1 MIPRES
7 LRAARVVLRKELTDG
22 LRDRRTLLMALLFPL
37 LGPLTLAVALDFAAQ
52 SMQKV
57 AREGITLPVQ
67 GREHA
72 PNLVAFLGAEARI
85 VDAPADPAGA
95 VRAGDFDAVL
105 VIRPEFG
112 ARLREGRP
120 APVQLVVDE
129 SRQQSM
135 SVVSAVRE
143 LLAAWGR
150 RTAAQ
155 RLIARGLDPTVIE
168 PLAVET
174 VDLSTRTSR
183 AALFLSI
190 LPYFVVMS
198 MFMGGMAVAIDTTAG
213 ERERQS
219 LEPLLVNPVPRGAF
233 VLGKAAAAACF
244 SALALTETIVGFGV
258 LPLLLPP
265 ARLGFAIQLEPA
277 VLLRVWAVAV
287 PLLLLAN
294 ALMALVAVRARSFR
308 QAQTTISLLMLVPAI
323 PGVLLALSPVK
334 PQAWMQA
341 TPFLAEQVIVSR
353 LVRGDP
359 VELGAYVA
367 AMGASAVAAALVL
380 LLTVK
385 LFESGR
391 LLLDR

>member
-1 MIPRES
+1 MIRRAT
-7 LRAARVVLRKELTDG
+7 LQAARVVLRKELTDG

-37 LGPLTLAVALDFAAQ
+37 LGPLTLGAALDFAGQ

-57 AREGITLPVQ
+57 AREGLTLPVA

-72 PNLVAFLGAEARI
+72 PNLVAFLGTEARI
-85 VDAPADPAGA
+85 VDAPADPEGA
-95 VRAGDFDAVL
+95 VRAGEYDAIL
-105 VIRPEFG
+105 VIPPEYG

-120 APVQLVVDE
+120 APVRLVVDE
-129 SRQQSM
+129 SRQQSLA
-135 SVVSAVRE
+135 VVQAVRG

-150 RTAAQ
+150 QTAAQ
-155 RLIARGLDPTVIE
+155 RLVARGLHPAVID

-174 VDLSTRTSR
+174 VDLATPASR
-183 AALFLSI
+183 AAIFLSI

-198 MFMGGMAVAIDTTAG
+198 LFMGGMAVAIDTTAG

-233 VLGKAAAAACF
+233 VLGKAAAAAFF
-244 SALALTETIVGFGV
+244 SALALTETLVGFGF
-258 LPLLLPP
+258 LPLALPP
-265 ARLGFAIQLEPA
+265 ERLGFTLLLDPG
-277 VLLRVWAVAV
+277 VLLRVLAVAV

-308 QAQTTISLLMLVPAI
+308 QAQTTISLLMLLPAI

-334 PQAWMQA
+334 PQGWMQV

-353 LVRGDP
+353 LVRGEA
-359 VELGAYVA
+359 VEPLAYAA
-367 AMGASAVAAALVL
+367 AMAASLLAAALILAV
-380 LLTVK
+380 TVR
-385 LFESGR
+385 LFESGK
-391 LLLDR
+391 LLFDR

>member
-1 MIPRES
+1 MIPRS
-7 LRAARVVLRKELTDG
+7 AWRPARVVLRKELMDG
-22 LRDRRTLLMALLFPL
+22 LRDRRTLLMALFFPL
-37 LGPLTLAVALDFAAQ
+37 LGPLTLAAALHYASATLQ
-52 SMQKV
+52 RVS
-57 AREGITLPVQ
+57 REGITLPVV

-85 VDAPADPAGA
+85 VDAPRDPEGS

-105 VIRPEFG
+105 VIPPEFG
-112 ARLREGRP
+112 ARLREGKP

-129 SRQQSM
+129 SRQQSQ
-135 SVVSAVRE
+135 SVVAAVRGR
-143 LLAAWGR
+143 LAAWSR
-150 RTAAQ
+150 QTAAQ
-155 RLIARGLDPTVIE
+155 RLVARGLHPAVIE

-174 VDLSTRTSR
+174 VDLATPESR

-233 VLGKAAAAACF
+233 VLGKAAAAATF
-244 SALALTETIVGFGV
+244 STLALAETLVGFGF

-265 ARLGFAIQLEPA
+265 ERLGFAIRLDA
-277 VLLRVWAVAV
+277 SVLLRVLIVTL

-334 PQAWMQA
+334 PQAWMRA
-341 TPFLAEQVIVSR
+341 TPFLAEQVIMSR

-359 VELGAYVA
+359 IELASYAAAMASTLLVA
-367 AMGASAVAAALVL
+367 AVVLVT
-380 LLTVK
+380 TVK
-385 LFESGR
+385 LFESGK
-391 LLLDR
+391 LLFDR

>member
-1 MIPRES
+1 MISRETW
-7 LRAARVVLRKELTDG
+7 RAARVVLRKELTDG
-22 LRDRRTLLMALLFPL
+22 LRDKRTLMMALLFPL
-37 LGPLTLAVALDFAAQ
+37 LGPLTLAVGLDLAAA
-52 SMQKV
+52 SMQRV
-57 AREGITLPVQ
+57 AREGITLPVA

-72 PNLVAFLGAEARI
+72 PNLVAFLEGEAR
-85 VDAPADPAGA
+85 VVPAPADPEAAVHAGEY
-95 VRAGDFDAVL
+95 DAIL
-105 VIRPEFG
+105 VIPPEFG

-129 SRQQSM
+129 SRQQSQG
-135 SVVSAVRE
+135 VVTAVRA
-143 LLAAWGR
+143 LLDAWGR

-155 RLIARGLDPTVIE
+155 RLVARGLHPAVVE

-174 VDLSTRTSR
+174 VDLATAASR

-198 MFMGGMAVAIDTTAG
+198 MFMGGMPVAIDTTAG

-233 VLGKAAAAACF
+233 VLGKAAAAAFF
-244 SALALTETIVGFGV
+244 SLLALAETLVGFGF
-258 LPLLLPP
+258 LPLALPP
-265 ARLGFAIQLEPA
+265 ERLGFAIELGVG
-277 VLLRVWAVAV
+277 VLAQVGLVAV

-294 ALMALVAVRARSFR
+294 ALMALVAVRARGFR

-334 PQAWMQA
+334 LQPWMQA

-359 VELGAYVA
+359 VGAGAYA
-367 AMGASAVAAALVL
+367 LSMGASLLAAALIL
-380 LLTVK
+380 ALTVR
-385 LFESGR
+385 LFESGK
-391 LLLDR
+391 LLFDR

>member
-1 MIPRES
+1 VIRGES
-7 LRAARVVLRKELTDG
+7 WRAARVVLRKELTDG

-37 LGPLTLAVALDFAAQ
+37 LGPLTLGVALDFAAQ
-52 SMQKV
+52 SLQKV
-57 AREGITLPVQ
+57 AREGITLPVA

-72 PNLVAFLGAEARI
+72 PNLVAFLEGEAR
-85 VDAPADPAGA
+85 VVPAPPDPEAA

-105 VIRPEFG
+105 VVPPEFG

-129 SRQQSM
+129 SRQASLGT
-135 SVVSAVRE
+135 VSAVRS
-143 LLAAWGR
+143 LLAAWGQ

-155 RLIARGLDPTVIE
+155 RLVARGLHPAVVDPI
-168 PLAVET
+168 AVET
-174 VDLSTRTSR
+174 VDLATPASR

-233 VLGKAAAAACF
+233 VLGKAAAATAF
-244 SALALTETIVGFGV
+244 SALALGETLTGFGF

-265 ARLGFAIQLEPA
+265 ERVGFALQLAPG
-277 VLLRVWAVAV
+277 VLVRVLVVAL
-287 PLLLLAN
+287 PLLLLSN
-294 ALMALVAVRARSFR
+294 ALMALVAVRARTFR
-308 QAQTTISLLMLVPAI
+308 QAQTTISLLMLIPAI
-323 PGVLLALSPVK
+323 PGVLLALSPVR

-353 LVRGDP
+353 LVRGEA
-359 VELGAYVA
+359 VELGAYAA
-367 AMGASAVAAALVL
+367 AMGASLLVAILAIA
-380 LLTVK
+380 LTVK

-391 LLLDR
+391 LLFDR

>member
-1 MIPRES
+1 
-7 LRAARVVLRKELTDG
+7 
-22 LRDRRTLLMALLFPL
+22 MALFFPL
-37 LGPLTLAVALDFAAQ
+37 LGPLTLAAALHYASQ
-52 SMQKV
+52 TMQKV
-57 AREGITLPVQ
+57 AREGITLPVAGQ
-67 GREHA
+67 EHA
-72 PNLVAFLGAEARI
+72 PNFVAFLRAEARI
-85 VDAPADPAGA
+85 VDAPPDPEAA
-95 VRAGDFDAVL
+95 VRAGDFDAIL
-105 VIRPEFG
+105 VIPPEFG
-112 ARLREGRP
+112 TRLREGKA

-129 SRQQSM
+129 SRQQSQ
-135 SVVSAVRE
+135 SVVAAVRS
-143 LLAAWGR
+143 LLAAWGHQ
-150 RTAAQ
+150 TAAQ
-155 RLIARGLDPTVIE
+155 RLVARGLNPAVIS

-174 VDLSTRTSR
+174 VDLATPESR

-233 VLGKAAAAACF
+233 VLGKAAAAAAF
-244 SALALTETIVGFGV
+244 SMLALTETVVGFGF
-258 LPLLLPP
+258 LPALLPP
-265 ARLGFAIQLEPA
+265 ERLGFVIRLDPS
-277 VLLRVWAVAV
+277 VLLRVLIVTL

-341 TPFLAEQVIVSR
+341 TPFLAEQIVISR

-359 VELGAYVA
+359 VEVA
-367 AMGASAVAAALVL
+367 AYAAAMAASLLVAALVL
-380 LLTVK
+380 VVTVK
-385 LFESGR
+385 LFESGK
-391 LLLDR
+391 LLFDR

>member
-1 MIPRES
+1 MITRETW
-7 LRAARVVLRKELTDG
+7 RPARVVLRKELADG
-22 LRDRRTLLMALLFPL
+22 LRDRRTLLMALVFPL
-37 LGPLTLAVALDFAAQ
+37 LGPLTLAVALHFASQ
-52 SMQKV
+52 TLQKV
-57 AREGITLPVQ
+57 EREGITLPVA

-72 PNLVAFLGAEARI
+72 PNLIAFLGAEARI
-85 VDAPADPAGA
+85 VPAPADPEAA
-95 VRAGDFDAVL
+95 VRAGDVDAVL
-105 VIRPEFG
+105 VIPPEYG

-120 APVQLVVDE
+120 APVRLVVDE
-129 SRQQSM
+129 SRQQSAG
-135 SVVSAVRE
+135 VVAAVKA

-150 RTAAQ
+150 QAAAQ
-155 RLIARGLDPTVIE
+155 RLVARGIHPSLVE

-174 VDLSTRTSR
+174 VDLATPESR
-183 AALFLSI
+183 AAIFLSI

-219 LEPLLVNPVPRGAF
+219 LEPLLVNPVPRSAF
-233 VLGKAAAAACF
+233 VVGKAAAAAAF
-244 SALALTETIVGFGV
+244 SALALAETLAGFAL
-258 LPLLLPP
+258 LPALLPP
-265 ARLGFAIQLEPA
+265 ERLGFAVRLGPG
-277 VLLRVWAVAV
+277 VLLRVLLVAL

-308 QAQTTISLLMLVPAI
+308 QAQTTISFLMLVPAI

-334 PQAWMQA
+334 AHGWMLV

-353 LVRGDP
+353 LVRGEAVEP
-359 VELGAYVA
+359 VAWLAAGGASLVA
-367 AMGASAVAAALVL
+367 ATLVL

-391 LLLDR
+391 LLFDR

>member
-1 MIPRES
+1 MISRET

-22 LRDRRTLLMALLFPL
+22 LRDRRTLMMALLFPL
-37 LGPLTLAVALDFAAQ
+37 LGPLTLAVALDVAAQ

-57 AREGITLPVQ
+57 AREGITLPVA

-72 PNLVAFLGAEARI
+72 PNLVAFLEAEAR
-85 VDAPADPAGA
+85 VVPAPADPEAA
-95 VRAGDFDAVL
+95 VRAGEADAIL
-105 VIRPEFG
+105 VIPPEFG
-112 ARLREGRP
+112 ERLREGRP
-120 APVQLVVDE
+120 VPVRLVVDE
-129 SRQQSM
+129 SRQQSQG
-135 SVVSAVRE
+135 VIAAVRA
-143 LLAAWGR
+143 LLDAWGR

-155 RLIARGLDPTVIE
+155 RLVARGVAPAVIE
-168 PLAVET
+168 PIAIEM
-174 VDLSTRTSR
+174 VDLATPASR
-183 AALFLSI
+183 AAIFLSI

-198 MFMGGMAVAIDTTAG
+198 MFMGGMPVAIDTTAG

-244 SALALTETIVGFGV
+244 SALALSETLVGFGL

-265 ARLGFAIQLEPA
+265 ERLGFAIQLGA
-277 VLLRVWAVAV
+277 GVLLRIGVVAV

-323 PGVLLALSPVK
+323 PGVLLALSPVR

-353 LVRGDP
+353 LVRGDA
-359 VELGAYVA
+359 VELVAYVA
-367 AMGASAVAAALVL
+367 SMGASLLVAALILA
-380 LLTVK
+380 LTVR

-391 LLLDR
+391 LLFDR

>member
-1 MIPRES
+1 MIRKATW
-7 LRAARVVLRKELTDG
+7 RAARVVLRKELTDG
-22 LRDRRTLLMALLFPL
+22 LRDRRTLMMALLFPL

-52 SMQKV
+52 SLQKV
-57 AREGITLPVQ
+57 AREGITLPVV

-72 PNLVAFLGAEARI
+72 PNLVAFLEAEARI
-85 VDAPADPAGA
+85 VPAPADPAAA
-95 VRAGDFDAVL
+95 VRAGDVDAVL
-105 VIRPEFG
+105 VIPPEFG
-112 ARLREGRP
+112 ARLREGKP

-129 SRQQSM
+129 SRQQSLP
-135 SVVSAVRE
+135 VVDAVRG
-143 LLAAWGR
+143 LLGAWGR
-150 RTAAQ
+150 QTAAQ
-155 RLIARGLDPTVIE
+155 RLVVRGLHPAVIE
-168 PLAVET
+168 PIAVET
-174 VDLSTRTSR
+174 VDLATPASR

-233 VLGKAAAAACF
+233 VLGKAAAAAAF
-244 SALALTETIVGFGV
+244 SALALTETLAGFGL

-265 ARLGFAIQLEPA
+265 ERVGFALQLDPG
-277 VLLRVWAVAV
+277 VLLRVLLVTV

-334 PQAWMQA
+334 PHAWMQA
-341 TPFLAEQVIVSR
+341 TPFLAEQVIISR
-353 LVRGDP
+353 LVRGDA
-359 VELGAYVA
+359 VALGAYAA
-367 AMGASAVAAALVL
+367 AMTSSLLVAALVL
-380 LLTVK
+380 LVTVK
-385 LFESGR
+385 LFESGK
-391 LLLDR
+391 LLFDR

>member
-1 MIPRES
+1 
-7 LRAARVVLRKELTDG
+7 
-22 LRDRRTLLMALLFPL
+22 
-37 LGPLTLAVALDFAAQ
+37 
-52 SMQKV
+52 
-57 AREGITLPVQ
+57 
-67 GREHA
+67 
-72 PNLVAFLGAEARI
+72 
-85 VDAPADPAGA
+85 
-95 VRAGDFDAVL
+95 VRAGECDAVL
-105 VIRPEFG
+105 VIPPEFG

-120 APVQLVVDE
+120 APVQLVVDA
-129 SRQQSM
+129 SRQQSQGI
-135 SVVSAVRE
+135 VAAVRA
-143 LLAAWGR
+143 LLDAWGR

-155 RLIARGLDPTVIE
+155 RLVVRGLHPAVIE

-174 VDLSTRTSR
+174 VDLATAASR

-198 MFMGGMAVAIDTTAG
+198 MFMGGMPVAIDTTAG

-233 VLGKAAAAACF
+233 VLGKAAAAGFF
-244 SALALTETIVGFGV
+244 SLLALSETLVGFGF

-265 ARLGFAIQLEPA
+265 ERLGFAIELGVG
-277 VLLRVWAVAV
+277 VLARVWLVAL

-353 LVRGDP
+353 LVRGDA
-359 VELGAYVA
+359 VELAAYAA
-367 AMGASAVAAALVL
+367 AMAASL
-380 LLTVK
+380 LFAGLILGLTVR

-391 LLLDR
+391 LLFDR